1 MCACGP
7 PKRSDWGAGF
17 RVSPLTCPRNSSSPA
32 DNTLSGFSA
41 VVNSGRSRL
50 LTPTSNLLQ
59 VRLSLLPQCRRFCG
73 GSVVVLA
80 PHPLALRAHSWL
92 RFRGSFLV
100 VIGGPCGCLGRSLG
114 CSFQGQ
120 HRACCSVAHP
130 LKRLRRCEMLPLPGS
145 LILGHLHR
153 RCSAASWCSC
163 EQGCTREARVPVLRF
178 IAQPS
183 ASLCSCRAVREESE
197 PQNWA
202 ATKPQDAPQTFPVSC
217 EEPQSMRTL

>member
-7 PKRSDWGAGF
+7 PKHSMCPCQSDWGAGF

-59 VRLSLLPQCRRFCG
+59 VRLALLPQCRRFCWCG
-73 GSVVVLA
+73 GSCPA
-80 PHPLALRAHSWL
+80 PLGA
-92 RFRGSFLV
+92 RGSFLV
-100 VIGGPCGCLGRSLG
+100 VIGGPCG
-114 CSFQGQ
+114 Q
-120 HRACCSVAHP
+120 HHARCSVAHP
-130 LKRLRRCEMLPLPGS
+130 LKCLRRCEMMLPLPGS
-145 LILGHLHR
+145 LILGHLHQ

-163 EQGCTREARVPVLRF
+163 EQGCTREALVPVLCC
-178 IAQPS
+178 IAQLS

-197 PQNWA
+197 PLRIGPPPSLKNSHRLSQ
-202 ATKPQDAPQTFPVSC
+202 FPAKNH
-217 EEPQSMRTL
+217 RA

>member
-1 MCACGP
+1 M
-7 PKRSDWGAGF
+7 
-17 RVSPLTCPRNSSSPA
+17 PA
-32 DNTLSGFSA
+32 VLWW
-41 VVNSGRSRL
+41 
-50 LTPTSNLLQ
+50 
-59 VRLSLLPQCRRFCG
+59 FCG
-73 GSVVVLA
+73 GSC
-80 PHPLALRAHSWL
+80 PTPLGAQ
-92 RFRGSFLV
+92 GSFLAQ
-100 VIGGPCGCLGRSLG
+100 ISGIIPGGDWGTMWVPGTEPGLQFSI
-114 CSFQGQ
+114 QGQ